1 MWFSEFLDG
10 VATWGGE
17 HLPLVIG
24 ALVCL
29 TTIALIYF
37 PWRKPEPEPEPEP
50 RLDPAKLAPAQPAPV
65 NPLTEGKA
73 MNWDPPEQSYA
84 DRRGAVRREGQL
96 VRVLVASPMFRNGAD
111 EGYVLDRSTGGIKLA
126 MKTPVVVGGTL
137 QVRAANAPDN
147 VGFIAVIVRSCREN
161 GDHFE
166 VGCEFDK
173 TPPWNV
179 LLLFG

>member
-1 MWFSEFLDG
+1 MAFSDFLAD

-17 HLPLVIG
+17 HLSLVIG
-24 ALVCL
+24 LLVGLAILVALYL
-29 TTIALIYF
+29 
-37 PWRKPEPEPEPEP
+37 PRRRPEPQQG
-50 RLDPAKLAPAQPAPV
+50 LDPERLSPAHPSPV
-65 NPLTEGKA
+65 NPLSEGKA
-73 MNWDPPEQSYA
+73 TNWDPPEQSYA

-96 VRVLVASPMFRNGAD
+96 VRVLVASPMVRNGAD
-111 EGYVLDRSTGGIKLA
+111 EGYVLDRSTGGLKLA
-126 MKTPVVVGGTL
+126 MKTAVVVGGTL
-137 QVRAANAPDN
+137 QVRAAHAPDN